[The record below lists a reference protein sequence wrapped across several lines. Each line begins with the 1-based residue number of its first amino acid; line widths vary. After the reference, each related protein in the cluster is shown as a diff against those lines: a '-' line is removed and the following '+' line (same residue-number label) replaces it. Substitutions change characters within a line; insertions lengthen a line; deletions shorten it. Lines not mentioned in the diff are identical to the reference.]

1 MPSWEIYSYFY
12 SLSLRNLFPYRD
24 LLEDLN
30 RALDVK
36 EDERILDAGCGP
48 GLVIEKIARANE
60 GKRINITGLDSSE
73 RMIGQA
79 HSRCKDLGVR
89 LHVADLNKNL
99 EFPESSFDKVV
110 CSNTLYALASP
121 RAAISE
127 FHRVIKQGGALVIA
141 NPKPNANQKEIIRAH
156 MAATNRTTPV
166 YRRTYYIATS
176 ILLIPVNLAVM
187 AINKAILE
195 KGKNR
200 EYHFL
205 DKPELESVLWQAGFK
220 SVRTSSCYA
229 GQNWLVR
236 AEK

>member
-1 MPSWEIYSYFY
+1 MSSWEIYSCFY

-60 GKRINITGLDSSE
+60 GKRISITGLDFSK

-79 HSRCKDLGVR
+79 RRRCKNFDVR
-89 LHVADLNKNL
+89 LHVADLNKDL
-99 EFPESSFDKVV
+99 DLPESSFDKVV
-110 CSNTLYALASP
+110 CSNALYVLESP

-141 NPKPNANQKEIIRAH
+141 NPKPNAKQKEIMRAH
-156 MAATNRTTPV
+156 ITATNRTTPV
-166 YRRTYYIATS
+166 YRRIHYIATS
-176 ILLIPVNLAVM
+176 ILLIPANLVVM
-187 AINKAILE
+187 AINRAILE

-205 DKPELESVLWQAGFK
+205 DKPELELILRETGFK
-220 SVRTSSCYA
+220 SIRTSSCYA
-229 GQNWLVR
+229 GQNWLVK

>member
-36 EDERILDAGCGP
+36 EGETILDAGCGP
-48 GLVIEKIARANE
+48 GLVIEKIALANE
-60 GKRINITGLDSSE
+60 GKRISITGLDLSKK
-73 RMIGQA
+73 MIRQA
-79 HSRCKDLGVR
+79 HRRCKNFGVR

-99 EFPESSFDKVV
+99 EFPASYFDKVV
-110 CSNTLYALASP
+110 CSNTLYALESP

-156 MAATNRTTPV
+156 ITATNKTTPV
-166 YRRTYYIATS
+166 YRKIHYIATS
-176 ILLIPVNLAVM
+176 ILLIPANLVVM

-195 KGKNR
+195 KGKNKQ
-200 EYHFL
+200 YHFL
-205 DKPELESVLWQAGFK
+205 DRPELESILRKAGFK
-220 SVRTSSCYA
+220 SVHTGSCYA
-229 GQNWLVR
+229 GQNWLVT
-236 AEK
+236 AGK

>member
-30 RALDVK
+30 RALDIK
-36 EDERILDAGCGP
+36 EGESILDAGCGP

-60 GKRINITGLDSSE
+60 GKKISITGLDLSK
-73 RMIGQA
+73 RMIGRA
-79 HSRCKDLGVR
+79 HSRCKDLGVKLR
-89 LHVADLNKNL
+89 VADLNKDL
-99 EFPESSFDKVV
+99 DLPDSSFDKVV

-156 MAATNRTTPV
+156 ITATNRATPA
-166 YRRTYYIATS
+166 YRKIQYIATS
-176 ILLIPVNLAVM
+176 ILLIPVHLLVIAT
-187 AINKAILE
+187 NKAILE
-195 KGKNR
+195 KGKAR

-205 DKPELESVLWQAGFK
+205 DRPELEHFLREAGFK
-220 SVRTSSCYA
+220 SVYTSSCYA
-229 GQNWLVR
+229 AQNWLVR